1 MIVLGVMKYSQIT
14 DDLFI
19 GTMPYAKHYAEL
31 REMGVCLVIN
41 MRVERRPRPD
51 PGSPPVRSMWLPTF
65 DTPLFPIPIHVLVRG
80 AKAALQVIETGGRVY
95 VHCAA
100 GRHRGVAMG
109 AAILIAQ
116 GYTAEGAM
124 QLITQQRAVA
134 DPYIWYIRRRIER
147 FAQRWNPLEGGHP
160 ANG

>member
-1 MIVLGVMKYSQIT
+1 MDYSQING
-14 DDLFI
+14 DLYI
-19 GTMPYAKHYAEL
+19 GTTPYAEHYNEL
-31 REMGVCLVIN
+31 RDMGVALVIN
-41 MRVERRPRPD
+41 MRIELRPRPD
-51 PGSPPVRSMWLPTF
+51 PGFPPIRSMWLPTF
-65 DTPLFPIPIHVLVRG
+65 DTPLFPIPIHVLERG
-80 AKAALQVIETGGRVY
+80 AKAALQVINTGGRVY

-116 GYTAEGAM
+116 GLSAADAM
-124 QLITQQRAVA
+124 QLITQHRAVA

-147 FAQRWNPLEGGHP
+147 FAQRWRAQDVGLS